1 MDTWSTAAVLRVV
14 ASTQMAWTA
23 TILVRDHWKDASAR
37 ATVAFLACCIAHS
50 LLPPILASGAPTTV
64 VDLVAMASLLLPFSF
79 WVLAQVHF
87 EDEFRFGSKHV
98 AALGAILAVG
108 YVCWRGCTGR
118 LAIDLLGVEPSV
130 VVFRLV
136 PRLLGIGL
144 LVHGFLTIY
153 VGRRS
158 DLVVSRLRLRYFVL
172 FLSGTYILMEL
183 LGEALLLGS
192 PAEPLA
198 DLVNAA
204 TMVVVVFF
212 LTAACSRVHPEALR
226 PPRLAAEG
234 PVLDP
239 RLLDE
244 LRALVEGEGI
254 FRQEGLTIGALA
266 DRLGAPEYKVRQLI
280 NDQLGFR
287 NFNAFLNH
295 YRIRETQRLL
305 ADPAL
310 KHKSVAEIAYQ
321 VGYRSLGPFNKAFKD
336 ATGLTPTE
344 FRSRP
349 GSSGRA
355 TPGVPVE
362 EPGG

>member
-1 MDTWSTAAVLRVV
+1 MGWTAAVL
-14 ASTQMAWTA
+14 A
-23 TILVRDHWKDASAR
+23 RDHWRDASAR
-37 ATVAFLACCIAHS
+37 ATVAFLVCCIAHA
-50 LLPPILASGAPTTV
+50 LMPPVLAGGLPPTL
-64 VDLVAMASLLLPFSF
+64 VDLVAMLALLLPFSF
-79 WVLAQVHF
+79 WVLAKVHF
-87 EDEFRFGSKHV
+87 EDEFRFGARHLLALV
-98 AALGAILAVG
+98 AIVACG

-118 LAIDLLGVEPSV
+118 LAPELVGPSSSL
-130 VVFRLV
+130 VFRLL

-144 LVHGFLTIY
+144 LVHAFLTIY

-158 DLVVSRLRLRYFVL
+158 DLVVARLRLRTFVL

-198 DLVNAA
+198 DLVNAS

-212 LTAACSRVHPEALR
+212 LTAACARIQPEALR
-226 PPRLAAEG
+226 PPRLVSDA

-239 RLLDE
+239 RLADE
-244 LRALVEGEGI
+244 LRALVEREEVY
-254 FRQEGLTIGALA
+254 RQEGLTIGALA
-266 DRLGAPEYKVRQLI
+266 ERLHAHEYKVRQLI

-295 YRIRETQRLL
+295 YRIKETQRLL
-305 ADPAL
+305 ADPAM
-310 KHKSVAEIAYQ
+310 KHLSVAEIAYQ

-349 GSSGRA
+349 GSSLAR
-355 TPGVPVE
+355 TPPRPVE
-362 EPGG
+362 EPGA